1 VRHVGTHLSK
11 CGKQPPA
18 IANAGDPEFNQ
29 VFIGE
34 ISQNSIVHTF
44 PEEIFKKVLSPFCF
58 ENGFK
63 L

>member
-1 VRHVGTHLSK
+1 VSHVGTHLGK
-11 CGKQPPA
+11 CGQQPPA
-18 IANAGDPEFNQ
+18 ITNAGDPEFNQ

-34 ISQNSIVHTF
+34 ISKNSIVDAF
-44 PEEIFKKVLSPFCF
+44 PKEIFKEVLAPFCL

>member
-1 VRHVGTHLSK
+1 MGK
-11 CGKQPPA
+11 CGQQPPA
-18 IANAGDPEFNQ
+18 ITNAGDPEFNQ

-34 ISQNSIVHTF
+34 ISKNSIVDAF
-44 PEEIFKKVLSPFCF
+44 PKEIFKEVLAPFCF